1 LTQTPYAKLTAMLDA
16 FIDEFGGKMRIRGV
30 LTAMLILRTS
40 LQGRG
45 ISISEVSQV
54 SGAPLESIRR
64 HFAAN
69 VEEGFLITQA
79 DPDDERVTRYL
90 AASLEFERDRGR
102 RIATTLHGIGSPF
115 SDQPASD
122 ASAPHEQPLPFT
134 VATCDA
140 LIEVLK
146 TFMAFLDGGMRMRAF
161 KIAIVM
167 QEASLSRE
175 GITASQIARVSGA
188 PLETVRR
195 TLQKY
200 LDMGNLEVIE
210 DPNDERASLMR
221 YRDPVGADAAIR
233 KVADRLEEVEW
244 ALFNLA

>member
-1 LTQTPYAKLTAMLDA
+1 
-16 FIDEFGGKMRIRGV
+16 MRIRGV
-30 LTAMLILRTS
+30 LTAMLVLKTS

-64 HFAAN
+64 HFTEN
-69 VEEGFLITQA
+69 VRKNFLVTRA

-102 RIATTLHGIGSPF
+102 RIATALHRIGPPYSET
-115 SDQPASD
+115 SSTPA
-122 ASAPHEQPLPFT
+122 EPLPFT

-140 LIEVLK
+140 LIEVLQ
-146 TFMAFLDGGMRMRAF
+146 TFITLLDGSMRLRAF
-161 KIAIVM
+161 KITIVM
-167 QEASLSRE
+167 GQASLRNE
-175 GITASQIARVSGA
+175 GITASQIARASGA
-188 PLETVRR
+188 PPETARR

-200 LDMGNLEVIE
+200 LQMGNLEVFE

-221 YRDPVGADAAIR
+221 YRDPAGADAAIR
-233 KVADRLEEVEW
+233 QVADRLEQVDW